1 MDIACNDGSQL
12 DSFKKLNLSTYG
24 VDPAENLY
32 KISTSKGHNIICDY
46 FNSKTIN
53 KLNNKFDII
62 TAQNVLA
69 HTKYA
74 YDFIKSCSEIM
85 HDKSTLFIQTSQ
97 SNMIINNEFDT
108 IYHEHI
114 SYFNVN
120 SMKKLVERCG
130 LFLNDVFKTDVH
142 GTSYVFVITK
152 TNHLN
157 KNGVEKLLKLETELG
172 LYDILTYPNYVY
184 KCFKSI
190 IDLKKTIEDLK
201 LNGYN
206 VIGYGAAAKGNTL
219 LNFGKIKLDV
229 IVDDN
234 SLKHNLYT
242 PGMNIPIVSSDYLNS
257 LEENSKVVF
266 VPLAWNFF
274 KEIKNRIKN
283 KRNNSNDLFIKYF
296 PTLEVTNEN

>member
-1 MDIACNDGSQL
+1 
-12 DSFKKLNLSTYG
+12 
-24 VDPAENLY
+24 
-32 KISTSKGHNIICDY
+32 
-46 FNSKTIN
+46 
-53 KLNNKFDII
+53 
-62 TAQNVLA
+62 
-69 HTKYA
+69 
-74 YDFIKSCSEIM
+74 
-85 HDKSTLFIQTSQ
+85 
-97 SNMIINNEFDT
+97 
-108 IYHEHI
+108 
-114 SYFNVN
+114 
-120 SMKKLVERCG
+120 MKKLVERCG

-206 VIGYGAAAKGNTL
+206 IVGYGAAAKGNTL